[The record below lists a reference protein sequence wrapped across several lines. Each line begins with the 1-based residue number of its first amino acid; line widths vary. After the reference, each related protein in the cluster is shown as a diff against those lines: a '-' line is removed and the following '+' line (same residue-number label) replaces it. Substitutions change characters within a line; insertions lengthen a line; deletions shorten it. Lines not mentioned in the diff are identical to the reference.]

1 MILFLAPDILRRI
14 GMSRVLSYL
23 SLLNHTKK
31 TMFTNKEKVAE
42 IEQQLSQVI

>member
-23 SLLNHTKK
+23 SLLNHII
-31 TMFTNKEKVAE
+31 MFTNKEKVAE